1 MYILGLNDSNSAA
14 ALIQDGQLIAAAR
27 EERFDR
33 IKFSDSYPTQAVN
46 YCLSTANIDLKEV
59 DHIVFAWN
67 PGHELEPQDS
77 AATVRAHKDFLHYIP
92 NNLLRHI
99 KGDKSNKR
107 IVGISEKI
115 DFIEGKIDLHFVPH
129 HFSHAASCFFVSPY
143 KKAAILTLDAY
154 GDDITTQFYIGEENN
169 IKPIG
174 HTLFPHSMGQVF
186 AAITQYLGYRANSD
200 EWKVMGLAAFGDESI
215 YYQEFK
221 RLISFDKE
229 LGELRFNLDY
239 FTFYLWSPRRY
250 SNEFIRLFGPERYDE
265 DELSQHHMDIA
276 ASFQKRVEDVVLEM
290 CEYLH
295 QKTNLDTLCLA
306 GGCTM
311 NSKMNGRIQ
320 KESPFKHVWIAPSSD
335 DAGCS
340 IGACYYYWNQVLE
353 QKRSFH
359 MSHDYFG
366 PEYSNL
372 QIKDAL
378 DDSLL
383 TYEYLENPHI
393 EAAKAIAEN
402 KIICWF
408 QGRMEFGQRALGN
421 RSILGD
427 PRDNKMKD
435 KINSLVKHRE
445 WYRPFAPSILEEYQ
459 YDFFNTEQP
468 SPFMQKVY
476 DFKDEKKS
484 IVPAVVHQDGT
495 GRLQTVNKKD
505 NKKYWLLIDEFRKL
519 TGVPMLLNTSFND
532 NDEPIICTPKQAIRT
547 FFGTGLHEL
556 YIGNYRIKKKGI

>member
-14 ALIQDGQLIAAAR
+14 AIIKDGILLAAAR

-33 IKFSDSYPTQAVN
+33 IKFSDAYPTNAVN
-46 YCLSTANIDLKEV
+46 YCLREANISLKDV

-67 PGHELEPQDS
+67 PGHEIEPQES
-77 AATVRAHKDFLHYIP
+77 AAAVRAHKDFLHYIP

-99 KGDKSNKR
+99 SGDKLNKK
-107 IVGISEKI
+107 ITAISEKI
-115 DFIEGKIDLHFVPH
+115 NFHKGNIDLHFVPH
-129 HFSHAASCFFVSPY
+129 HYSHAASSFFVSPY
-143 KKAAILTLDAY
+143 NHAAILTLDAY
-154 GDDITTQFYIGEENN
+154 GDDITSQFFIGNEN
-169 IKPIG
+169 KLEAIG
-174 HTLFPHSMGQVF
+174 DTKFPHSMGQVF

-200 EWKVMGLAAFGDESI
+200 EWKVMGLAAFGDENK
-215 YYQEFK
+215 YYEQFSK
-221 RLISFDKE
+221 LIRFDQSR
-229 LGELRFNLDY
+229 GELRFDLDY
-239 FTFYLWSPRRY
+239 FSFYFWSPRRY
-250 SNEFIRLFGPERYDE
+250 SEQFIELFGAERYED

-290 CEYLH
+290 CDYLYK
-295 QKTNLDTLCLA
+295 KTGFDTLCLS

-311 NSKMNGRIQ
+311 NSKMNGRIE
-320 KESPFKHVWIAPSSD
+320 KESAFKNVWLASSSD

-353 QKRSFH
+353 KERSFN

-366 PEYSNL
+366 PEYTNAE
-372 QIKDAL
+372 IKAAL
-378 DDSLL
+378 DDSLIS
-383 TYEYLENPHI
+383 YDYLENPYK
-393 EAAKAIAEN
+393 EAAKSIAEN

-427 PRDNKMKD
+427 PRDIKMKD
-435 KINSLVKHRE
+435 KINHLVKHRE

-459 YDFFNTEQP
+459 SDFFHMQQS
-468 SPFMQKVY
+468 SPFMQKIY
-476 DFKDEKKS
+476 DFKEEKKS
-484 IVPAVVHQDGT
+484 IVPAVVHKDGT
-495 GRLQTVNKKD
+495 GRLQTVNKND
-505 NKKYWLLIDEFRKL
+505 NEKYWCLINEFRKL
-519 TGVPMLLNTSFND
+519 TGVPLLLNTSFND

-556 YIGNYRIKKKGI
+556 YIGNYRIKKQGF